1 MQRFFH
7 RQLAIHFHTSEVPEE
22 TAFTTV
28 VRISGAGRN
37 PENMDDLAEIPD
49 SQPAG
54 DPKWLNR
61 TEKQPNERF
70 VAVNA
75 KLMCT
80 ES

>member
-1 MQRFFH
+1 M
-7 RQLAIHFHTSEVPEE
+7 
-22 TAFTTV
+22 

-61 TEKQPNERF
+61 TEKQPNEGS
-70 VAVNA
+70 
-75 KLMCT
+75 LP
-80 ES
+80 